1 MSGTEDSREWESATW
16 QGARRAQIREYLKL
30 TIRERL
36 EAVAAMGEVAAR
48 LRVSTERAAK
58 PNQLKTE

>member
-1 MSGTEDSREWESATW
+1 MNGTEDSREWESATW
-16 QGARRAQIREYLKL
+16 QGARRAQIREFLKL

-48 LRVSTERAAK
+48 LRAASGGEVR
-58 PNQLKTE
+58 PNQPKTE